1 MAPTIAMLNDLAAAW
16 GSSIARA
23 SWQGS
28 LAIAAAWA
36 LVRCRP
42 HLSPRVA
49 CWVWR
54 PVDLKLVVALLW
66 FAPVLL
72 ALLPAQR
79 EVEPPPETSIAPR
92 WAPGHSTEQA
102 RSPTSPH
109 KALVARCFLRPTRA
123 VVLLLL
129 WVCGI
134 AAAAMFLIRDALGV
148 ARLRRAVPLI
158 DSPELRTAAASL
170 AGALG
175 LRSVPEVRAGPVIL
189 RPMVVGV
196 LRPTIMLPLVHA
208 RMFPSKCETAPAS
221 CSSSA
226 TLAAIRSRATSST

>member
-92 WAPGHSTEQA
+92 WAPGHSSGTSPITHEPAQGAGSSVFPKADSRGCAAVALGLWYRRCGDVLDQGRA
-102 RSPTSPH
+102 RRRPTSP
-109 KALVARCFLRPTRA
+109 RC
-123 VVLLLL
+123 
-129 WVCGI
+129 
-134 AAAAMFLIRDALGV
+134 AAHRFA
-148 ARLRRAVPLI
+148 
-158 DSPELRTAAASL
+158 
-170 AGALG
+170 
-175 LRSVPEVRAGPVIL
+175 
-189 RPMVVGV
+189 
-196 LRPTIMLPLVHA
+196 
-208 RMFPSKCETAPAS
+208 
-221 CSSSA
+221 
-226 TLAAIRSRATSST
+226 